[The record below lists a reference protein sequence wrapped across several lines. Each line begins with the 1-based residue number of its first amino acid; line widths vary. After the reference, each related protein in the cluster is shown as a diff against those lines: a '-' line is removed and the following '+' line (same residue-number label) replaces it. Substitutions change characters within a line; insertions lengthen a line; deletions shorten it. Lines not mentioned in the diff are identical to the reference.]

1 MLLKRG
7 SALTS
12 AHSAEPMG
20 KAISS
25 ASLPNSMSFHAYALG
40 QKVPTA
46 EQARNADQ
54 CEDAEFDLVPIGMTR
69 DARIAQAERRL
80 GRFSVLK
87 HDSFIGEA
95 AVTGDALQ
103 GVSDDAMT

>member
-1 MLLKRG
+1 
-7 SALTS
+7 
-12 AHSAEPMG
+12 
-20 KAISS
+20 
-25 ASLPNSMSFHAYALG
+25 MSFPRKRANLEIPSDRTCYAYALG

>member
-1 MLLKRG
+1 M
-7 SALTS
+7 
-12 AHSAEPMG
+12 H
-20 KAISS
+20 
-25 ASLPNSMSFHAYALG
+25 HAYALG